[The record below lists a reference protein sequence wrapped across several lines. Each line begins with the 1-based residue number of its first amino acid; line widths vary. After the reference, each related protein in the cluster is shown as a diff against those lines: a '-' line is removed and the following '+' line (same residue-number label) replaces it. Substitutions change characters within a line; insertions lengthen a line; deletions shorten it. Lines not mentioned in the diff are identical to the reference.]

1 MYLSD
6 IMEADTKIR
15 CNCTAR
21 LAHVELCDSENGLQ
35 LSMPHAVAEK
45 LHTELG
51 NALAQLHGQQF
62 AEGRTADESYREA
75 IGSRGG

>member
-45 LHTELG
+45 LYEELG
-51 NALAQLHGQQF
+51 NALAQLHGRQF
-62 AEGRTADESYREA
+62 AEGLTQPAGA
-75 IGSRGG
+75 